1 MRCCGGV
8 DELNI
13 FPFLGEFSSAEVI
26 SIDRDELRLDL
37 RERPTAG
44 GKWSRAEKRVG
55 SSIFFFMVGQI
66 ISCVWWVKSCFQ
78 YSGYKYNWSNQIFF
92 KVKKNVFLS

>member
-1 MRCCGGV
+1 MG
-8 DELNI
+8 ELDI

-55 SSIFFFMVGQI
+55 WSIVFFIVGQIGSYFLHNGSNHIMCMVGQI
-66 ISCVWWVKSCFQ
+66 MFPI
-78 YSGYKYNWSNQIFF
+78 
-92 KVKKNVFLS
+92 

>member
-1 MRCCGGV
+1 MSRLIVRCCGDVG
-8 DELNI
+8 ELNI

-37 RERPTAG
+37 RERPTVG

-55 SSIFFFMVGQI
+55 SSIFF
-66 ISCVWWVKSCFQ
+66 
-78 YSGYKYNWSNQIFF
+78 
-92 KVKKNVFLS
+92 L

>member
-8 DELNI
+8 GEFNI
-13 FPFLGEFSSAEVI
+13 FAFLGEFSSAEVI

-37 RERPTAG
+37 RERPSAG

-55 SSIFFFMVGQI
+55 WSISFFIVGQI
-66 ISCVWWVKSCFQ
+66 IF
-78 YSGYKYNWSNQIFF
+78 
-92 KVKKNVFLS
+92 